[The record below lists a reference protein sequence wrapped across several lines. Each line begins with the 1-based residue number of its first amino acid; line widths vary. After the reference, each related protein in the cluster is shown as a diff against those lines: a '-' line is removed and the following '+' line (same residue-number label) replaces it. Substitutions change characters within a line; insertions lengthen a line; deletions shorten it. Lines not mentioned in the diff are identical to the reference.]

1 MTPAETPAA
10 PPPAPPRPAL
20 AGLRAPD
27 ASPVERLLAAP
38 QGFEFHQAVRL
49 LHTHL
54 RRLPAPQRPVVRFR
68 NTLSLAFPPS
78 ELLDIECHPQ
88 PHPPGATTDDGDAA
102 DPLHG
107 GVPDV
112 LERIELTPA
121 FMGLLGSTGALPLSY
136 SEQFAQ
142 RESLS
147 RDGAARAFLDIF
159 QHRAVTLFHEAWRKH
174 RLPLQFESDRRE
186 RYLPLVL
193 SLAGLGEP
201 ALRQRLRAQDGG
213 VADDTLAFYAGL
225 LQRKAVSAQ
234 HLQQVLADYFG
245 VPVQV
250 TQFVGQWFELDK
262 DCQVTLGETPFR
274 LGHDTVL
281 GARVWQRDLR
291 VRVSIGPVNRAQHQ
305 RFLPGGQA
313 ALALRELL
321 TLVSGVSL
329 AYEIRLRLRA
339 QDVRAASLGGAAQD
353 DDAGARL
360 GWDSFLI
367 SHPGHQDREESL
379 YDLHAQVG

>member
-1 MTPAETPAA
+1 MNAPEPHASLTMAPHRPVAA
-10 PPPAPPRPAL
+10 
-20 AGLRAPD
+20 GQRAPD
-27 ASPVERLLAAP
+27 ASPVERLLASP

-49 LHTHL
+49 LHAHL
-54 RRLPAPQRPVVRFR
+54 RRLPADQRPAVRFR

-78 ELLDIECHPQ
+78 ELLDIERHPD
-88 PHPPGATTDDGDAA
+88 PSAPPPEKADAAGPLPGAC
-102 DPLHG
+102 
-107 GVPDV
+107 PDV

-136 SEQFAQ
+136 SEQLAQ

-186 RYLPLVL
+186 RYLPLAL

-201 ALRQRLRAQDGG
+201 ALRQRLRGQDGG

-245 VPVQV
+245 VSVRV
-250 TQFVGQWFELDK
+250 TQFVGQWFDLDK
-262 DCQVTLGETPFR
+262 DCQVTLGEAPFR
-274 LGHDTVL
+274 LGRDTVL

-291 VRVSIGPVNRAQHQ
+291 VRLSIGPVNRAQHQ
-305 RFLPGGQA
+305 RFLPGGPA

-339 QDVRAASLGGAAQD
+339 QDVHAATLGGD
-353 DDAGARL
+353 GHDKDAGVRL

-367 SHPGHQDREESL
+367 SQAGDQDREESV